1 MERTIT
7 VKGIGTVSVRPDLMV
22 VSMRLNSKDMD
33 YEKSISL
40 ATNHV
45 EELRSALINVGFK
58 KEDLKTLDFNV
69 DIAEKRVENKEG
81 DYEYVFDGYECRHR
95 LKLEFDL
102 DTKVLGK
109 VLSAIAT
116 CSATPNV
123 SIKFSVKDSNAVS
136 AEILKRATQNA
147 KQKAEI
153 LCESASVKLGSLVT
167 IDYNWG
173 EINVTSRTR
182 YLDSN
187 QHCCAPTMRFAE
199 MDIEPEDIDAEDS
212 ATFVWEII

>member
-7 VKGIGTVSVRPDLMV
+7 VKGVGAVSLKPDLMV
-22 VSMRLNSKDMD
+22 VSMVLNSKDMD

-40 ATNHV
+40 ATNQV
-45 EELRSALINVGFK
+45 EELRSALVNVGFK
-58 KEDLKTLDFNV
+58 KEDLKTLDFGV
-69 DIAEKRVENKEG
+69 DIAEKRVRDKEG

-102 DTKVLGK
+102 DIKVLGRA
-109 VLSAIAT
+109 LSAIAT

-123 SIKFSVKDSNAVS
+123 SINFSVKDSNAVS

-147 KQKAEI
+147 KHKAEI

-187 QHCCAPTMRFAE
+187 QHCCAPTMAFAE